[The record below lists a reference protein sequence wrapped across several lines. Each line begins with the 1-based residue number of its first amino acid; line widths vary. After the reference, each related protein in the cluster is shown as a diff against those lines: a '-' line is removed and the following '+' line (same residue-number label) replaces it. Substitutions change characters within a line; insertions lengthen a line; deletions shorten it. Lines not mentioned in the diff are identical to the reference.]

1 MSAGT
6 TPAGAVPAER
16 PRRPRRRPSWKKL
29 ALAGIIVG
37 SVAAFFAL
45 GGHRYLNFETLKAH
59 RQALLGFTRRHYIPM
74 VFGVALAYMVATAL
88 SFPGGVAMSL
98 VVGFLFGRWVGTGIV
113 VVAASLGATLAF
125 LSARYLFADAVRK
138 RMGPRLQR
146 LARGFH
152 EDAFNYLLFVRLVP
166 LFPFWLMNLV
176 PAFTP
181 VTTRTFYVATAI
193 GILPGSFVFCNLG
206 QRLSTI
212 SSTDDLW
219 DAQTLFAL
227 SLLGVLSLVPI
238 AWKKMRNRYRKGAA
252 G

>member
-1 MSAGT
+1 VSAGA
-6 TPAGAVPAER
+6 PSVGGVSAER
-16 PRRPRRRPSWKKL
+16 PRAPRRRPSWKKI

-45 GGHRYLNFETLKAH
+45 GGHRYLNFETLKTH
-59 RQALLGFTRRHYIPM
+59 RQALQAFTRRHYIPM

-238 AWKKMRNRYRKGAA
+238 AWKKMRTRHRTGAA